1 MHQWAARV
9 PIRIGKSGNRKP
21 RTLQCLDGDPDM
33 TEQAQ
38 SRENQLVSTAQI
50 HMRTRLM
57 SKQRKEHPEDDV
69 FVNKPFIDEFSEW
82 MDSPEGEQW
91 TEISDTLEDLLKD
104 VQLDAKQRKFVWPDA
119 QRLDLEQSIERIH
132 KQYPNFPREKID
144 EFLIDWI
151 EMGYEPENYSQAQ
164 LDELERLTEIW
175 VADHVRRSKAS
186 KKGKRTRHS

>member
-1 MHQWAARV
+1 MPEH
-9 PIRIGKSGNRKP
+9 
-21 RTLQCLDGDPDM
+21 
-33 TEQAQ
+33 AQ
-38 SRENQLVSTAQI
+38 SREDQLDSTAQI
-50 HMRTRLM
+50 HMQTRLM

-91 TEISDTLEDLLKD
+91 TEISDTLEELLKD
-104 VQLDAKQRKFVWPDA
+104 VQLDARQRQFLWPDA
-119 QRLDLEQSIERIH
+119 QRLDLERSIERIH

-151 EMGYEPENYSQAQ
+151 ETGYEPENYSQAQ
-164 LDELERLTEIW
+164 LDELETLTEKW
-175 VADHVRRSKAS
+175 VADHMRRSKAS